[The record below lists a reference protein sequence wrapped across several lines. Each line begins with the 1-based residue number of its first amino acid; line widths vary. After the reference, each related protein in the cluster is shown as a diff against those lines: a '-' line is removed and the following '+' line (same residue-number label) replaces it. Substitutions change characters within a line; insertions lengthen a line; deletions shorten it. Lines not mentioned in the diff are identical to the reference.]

1 MRLRLTLLYG
11 GLFLLAGTVLL
22 AITYGLVSNSQTNE
36 VTVVGKPATG
46 TNQGFVYTPAG
57 AGLPPPLQFRLGAR
71 VGQTQAF
78 SAPVKAVTDQARA
91 TIRRLASVQSRQL
104 NALAGRA
111 QHALATQRSSQRD
124 ALLTESGI
132 ALGIMAFISIGLGW
146 LMAGRALRPLR
157 LMNLRAR
164 GISERSLHQR
174 LAVAGPDDELS
185 ELAGTFDGL
194 LARLETAFESQRR
207 FVANASHEL
216 RTPVAV
222 SRTLV
227 EVALADP
234 APSVPSMRRTFERV
248 LAADEQQERTIE
260 ALLTLARS
268 QRGIEVRERVDL
280 AEIAGE
286 ALMNASTGPVAL
298 DTALATA
305 PALGDRALL
314 ERMAANLIDNAIIH
328 NAAGGWVRVCTG
340 SSGGL
345 ATLTVVNTGP
355 VVPAER
361 IGELYE
367 PFRRLDGQR
376 TATGGGLG
384 LGLSIVA
391 AIGDAHGAKIKT
403 EPRAGGGL
411 EIEVAFPVAAAELV
425 LPRL

>member
-1 MRLRLTLLYG
+1 
-11 GLFLLAGTVLL
+11 VLL
-22 AITYGLVSNSQTNE
+22 AITYGLVSNSQAGE
-36 VTVVGKPATG
+36 VTVIGKPVVGGPQAL
-46 TNQGFVYTPAG
+46 VYAPAG
-57 AGLPPPLQFRLGAR
+57 AGLPPPLQSRLGAR
-71 VGQTQAF
+71 TRQTQAF
-78 SAPVKAVTDQARA
+78 SAPAQAVADQARA

-111 QHALATQRSSQRD
+111 QHALANQRSSQRD

-132 ALGIMAFISIGLGW
+132 ALGIMALISIGLGW

-157 LMNLRAR
+157 LMNARAR

-185 ELAGTFDGL
+185 DLAGTFDGL

-216 RTPVAV
+216 RTPIAV

-234 APSVPSMRRTFERV
+234 TPSVPSMRSTLRRV

-268 QRGIEVRERVDL
+268 QRGIEARERLDL
-280 AEIAGE
+280 AEIAAE
-286 ALMNASTGPVAL
+286 ALASAPPVAL
-298 DTALATA
+298 TIETAFDPA

-314 ERMAANLIDNAIIH
+314 ERMAANLIDNAITH
-328 NAAGGWVRVCTG
+328 NVEGGWVRVRTG
-340 SSGGL
+340 CSGGL
-345 ATLTVVNTGP
+345 ATLLVANSGP
-355 VVPAER
+355 VVPPER
-361 IGELYE
+361 VQEMYE

-376 TATGGGLG
+376 TANGRGLG
-384 LGLSIVA
+384 LGLSIA
-391 AIGDAHGAKIKT
+391 KAIIDAHGARIES
-403 EPRAGGGL
+403 EPGAGGGL
-411 EIEVAFPVAAAELV
+411 EIEVSFPAAGSERV
-425 LPRL
+425 LPPV